1 MKNYFL
7 KKNCSTFTS
16 IITLFFLLLTFS
28 ATLVQAAASATGSS
42 GLNYSVLTS
51 LWQASFIVQ
60 LVILILVSLSILC
73 WAIAWS
79 KYREFKSLNEANEA
93 FGTVFWKSSSLDE
106 LYSKVSL
113 YSDSSQARLFKNA
126 YSEMKKIS
134 ESPLLNGQMGP
145 HSGTAHIQMSGPNM
159 TATENTNVDEVTVT
173 NVSGPQLSGLDN
185 LERTLRKSIENELS
199 TMESKLTILASTGST
214 GPFIGLFGTVWG
226 IMSSFESIAK
236 TGSASLAAVAPG
248 ISEALITTAIGL
260 AAAIPAVIMY
270 NHFVSVIKKE
280 EIELNNFSAD
290 FLNILKRNFF
300 RN

>member
-1 MKNYFL
+1 MFGIVFPTN
-7 KKNCSTFTS
+7 
-16 IITLFFLLLTFS
+16 
-28 ATLVQAAASATGSS
+28 VQAAATASAPAA
-42 GLNYSVLTS
+42 GLNYSVITA

-79 KYREFKSLNEANEA
+79 KYREFKALSESNEA
-93 FGTVFWKSSSLDE
+93 FAAVFWKSTSLDD
-106 LYSKVSL
+106 LYQKISV
-113 YSDSSQARLFKNA
+113 YTESSQARLFKNA

-134 ESPLLNGQMGP
+134 ESPLMNQQL
-145 HSGTAHIQMSGPNM
+145 HSTQNEVTH
-159 TATENTNVDEVTVT
+159 ATEEVTVT
-173 NVSGPQLSGLDN
+173 NLNNPQLSGLDN
-185 LERTLRKSIENELS
+185 LERTLRKSIENEIS
-199 TMESKLTILASTGST
+199 AMESKLTILASTGST

-226 IMSSFESIAK
+226 IMSSFEQIAK

-248 ISEALITTAIGL
+248 ISEALITTAIRL
-260 AAAIPAVIMY
+260 AAAIPAVIIY
-270 NHFVSVIKKE
+270 NHFISVIKKE

>member
-1 MKNYFL
+1 MKNTIL
-7 KKNCSTFTS
+7 KKIKFLSTS
-16 IITLFFLLLTFS
+16 IITLFS
-28 ATLVQAAASATGSS
+28 TLPLVFGMLFPTEVLAAATTPPPTS
-42 GLNYSVLTS
+42 GLNYSVITA

-79 KYREFKSLNEANEA
+79 KYREFKTLSESNEA
-93 FGTVFWKSSSLDE
+93 FAAVFWKSTSLDE
-106 LYSKVSL
+106 LFQKISVYGE
-113 YSDSSQARLFKNA
+113 SSQARLFKNA

-134 ESPLLNGQMGP
+134 ESPLMHLQSNQLNSNQNEP
-145 HSGTAHIQMSGPNM
+145 TH
-159 TATENTNVDEVTVT
+159 ATDEVTVT
-173 NVSGPQLSGLDN
+173 NVSNPQLSGLDN
-185 LERTLRKSIENELS
+185 LERTLRKSIENEIS

-226 IMSSFESIAK
+226 IMSSFEQIAK
-236 TGSASLAAVAPG
+236 TGSANLAAVAPG

-260 AAAIPAVIMY
+260 AAAIPAVILY

>member
-1 MKNYFL
+1 MKNSFL
-7 KKNCSTFTS
+7 KKMRFTFYS

-28 ATLVQAAASATGSS
+28 ATLVQAAPAATGSS
-42 GLNYSVLTS
+42 GLNYSVMTA
-51 LWQASFIVQ
+51 LWQASFVVQ

-79 KYREFKSLNEANEA
+79 KYREFNALNEANEA
-93 FGTVFWKSSSLDE
+93 FATIFWKSNSLDE
-106 LYSKVSL
+106 LYAKISL

-134 ESPLLNGQMGP
+134 ESPLLNGQLNAP
-145 HSGTAHIQMSGPNM
+145 VSSQMSGHMHSQN
-159 TATENTNVDEVTVT
+159 ENTNVEEVTVT
-173 NVSGPQLSGLDN
+173 NVSGPQLSGIDN
-185 LERTLRKSIENELS
+185 LERTLRKTIENELAA
-199 TMESKLTILASTGST
+199 MESRLTILASTGST

-226 IMSSFESIAK
+226 IMSSFENIAK

-270 NHFVSVIKKE
+270 NHFVSAIKKE

>member
-1 MKNYFL
+1 M
-7 KKNCSTFTS
+7 
-16 IITLFFLLLTFS
+16 IVTLFSLCPWVFGFAFPTV
-28 ATLVQAAASATGSS
+28 VQAAAVVSTPSS
-42 GLNYSVLTS
+42 GLNYSVITA

-79 KYREFKSLNEANEA
+79 KYREFKTLAESNEA
-93 FGTVFWKSSSLDE
+93 FAAVFWKSTSLDD
-106 LYSKVSL
+106 LYQKISI
-113 YSDSSQARLFKNA
+113 YGESSQARLFKNA

-134 ESPLLNGQMGP
+134 ESPLMNMQLN
-145 HSGTAHIQMSGPNM
+145 HSQNIQNE
-159 TATENTNVDEVTVT
+159 ATHATDEVTVT
-173 NVSGPQLSGLDN
+173 NVNNPQLSGIDN
-185 LERTLRKSIENELS
+185 LERTLRKSIENEIS

-226 IMSSFESIAK
+226 IMSSFEQIAK

-260 AAAIPAVIMY
+260 AAAIPAVIIY
-270 NHFVSVIKKE
+270 NHFVSLIKRE

>member
-1 MKNYFL
+1 ML
-7 KKNCSTFTS
+7 GV
-16 IITLFFLLLTFS
+16 LFPTEVL
-28 ATLVQAAASATGSS
+28 AAAATSTPS
-42 GLNYSVLTS
+42 TGLNYSVITA
-51 LWQASFIVQ
+51 LWQASFVVQ
-60 LVILILVSLSILC
+60 IVILILVSLSILC

-79 KYREFKSLNEANEA
+79 KYREFKTLSESNAA
-93 FGTVFWKSSSLDE
+93 FSSVFWKSTSLDE
-106 LYSKVSL
+106 LYQKISV
-113 YSDSSQARLFKNA
+113 YGESSQARLFKNT

-134 ESPLLNGQMGP
+134 ESPLMNLQANQMN
-145 HSGTAHIQMSGPNM
+145 SAETTQ
-159 TATENTNVDEVTVT
+159 ATEEVTVT
-173 NVSGPQLSGLDN
+173 NVSNPQLSGLDN
-185 LERTLRKSIENELS
+185 LERTLRKSIENEIS

-226 IMSSFESIAK
+226 IMSSFEQIAK

-260 AAAIPAVIMY
+260 AAAIPAVILY

-280 EIELNNFSAD
+280 EIELNNFSSD